1 MQPGEHKVDTR
12 PPAQVPVPSRARL
25 RGLLGGGLHKR
36 LLLSFLLLSLVP
48 LFGMNAVG
56 YLRSRRIVETQVE
69 RYLHE
74 IANLQAKR
82 VAEHLEQQLAY
93 LRAVGTGNRF
103 LQAAAERRVPGAR
116 PLMGEVADPAAVSQY
131 LRNQLDEAERRF
143 TDMALFSLDGTLLGS
158 SAVDP
163 KSYRRAGP
171 ASDPVTV
178 LREDGDPTPPVLRYT
193 VPVMSQRGDVVA
205 YLSASVSTG
214 SAQAF
219 LGFPGQE
226 EDNIR
231 SFILDQA
238 GRPIF
243 ISHFHA
249 GASYSKP
256 LNNPLLELPPGWNG
270 RYVNDDGVE
279 VIGTALSLPGSPWVF
294 LAEVPA
300 ATALGSL
307 RSLQR
312 LSILLGGVFF
322 ILVVAVGWLLASG
335 IVAPV
340 RRLVNATRRVAAG
353 DLQTRVPAGGRD
365 EIGEMS
371 VAFNEM
377 ARDLAENEARIQEL
391 HEREIARAEQLAT
404 VGELASGLAHE
415 IKNPVIGISNGMDLV
430 LRRVGPDPHLKPI
443 AEEMKKQLDRIE
455 QAVRDLLAFA
465 RPRSLDLAPN
475 DVNEIVRRATT
486 LVQPAASKTGVT
498 VRVDLVPEL
507 PRLNLDGE
515 LIRQAVVNLLV
526 NAVQHSEPDSVVS
539 VSTRYAREQ
548 VEIDIKD
555 TGSGIEEKV
564 LQQLFKP
571 FFTTRHSGT
580 GLGLSITRGIVE
592 RHGGSL
598 SVETAVGVGS
608 VFTIVLS
615 PQPPG
620 AGEAA
625 ENGRS

>member
-1 MQPGEHKVDTR
+1 MHPGEHEADTR
-12 PPAQVPVPSRARL
+12 PPAQVPSRKRF
-25 RGLLGGGLHKR
+25 RGIFGGGLHKR

-74 IANLQAKR
+74 IANLQAMH

-93 LRAVGTGNRF
+93 LGAVGTGNRF
-103 LQAAAERRVPGAR
+103 LQAAAERRVPGAT
-116 PLMGEVADPAAVSQY
+116 PLMGEVADPTAVSRY
-131 LRNQLDEAERRF
+131 LRNQLDDAEKRF
-143 TDMALFSLDGTLLGS
+143 ADMALFSLDGTLLGS
-158 SAVDP
+158 SSGYP
-163 KSYRRAGP
+163 KPYRRPGP

-178 LREDGDPTPPVLRYT
+178 LREEGDSTPPVLRYT
-193 VPVMSQRGDVVA
+193 VPVMSAQGEAVA
-205 YLSASVSTG
+205 YLSASVST
-214 SAQAF
+214 SNVQAF
-219 LGFPGQE
+219 LGFPGNVA
-226 EDNIR
+226 DNIQ

-238 GRPIF
+238 GRPVF
-243 ISHFHA
+243 MSRFHP
-249 GASYSKP
+249 GSSYNKP
-256 LNNPLLELPPGWNG
+256 LDNPLLGLPPGWNG
-270 RYVNDDGVE
+270 RYVNDEGIE

-294 LAEVPA
+294 LTEVPA
-300 ATALGSL
+300 ATVLEAL

-312 LSILLGGVFF
+312 LSIIAGGVFF
-322 ILVVAVGWLLASG
+322 VLVVAVGWFLASG
-335 IVAPV
+335 IVSPV
-340 RRLVNATRRVAAG
+340 RRLVDATGRIAAG

-391 HEREIARAEQLAT
+391 HEREIERAEQLAT

-415 IKNPVIGISNGMDLV
+415 IKNPVVGISNGMDLV

-443 AEEMKKQLDRIE
+443 AEEMKRQLERIE

-465 RPRSLDLAPN
+465 RPRSLDLASN

-486 LVQPAASKTGVT
+486 LVKPAASKSGVT
-498 VRVDLVPEL
+498 VRVDLNPDL

-526 NAVQHSEPDSVVS
+526 NAVQHSEPDSMVWVT
-539 VSTRYAREQ
+539 TRYVREQ
-548 VEIDIKD
+548 VEIAVKD
-555 TGSGIEEKV
+555 TGPGIEKEV
-564 LQQLFKP
+564 FQQLFKP

-580 GLGLSITRGIVE
+580 GLGLSITRSIVE
-592 RHGGSL
+592 RHRGFL
-598 SVETAVGVGS
+598 SVETDLGVGS
-608 VFTIVLS
+608 VFTIVL
-615 PQPPG
+615 PQPPD

-625 ENGRS
+625 ENGKS

>member
-1 MQPGEHKVDTR
+1 MQPGEHEADR
-12 PPAQVPVPSRARL
+12 HPSAQVPSRTRF
-25 RGLLGGGLHKR
+25 RGLFGGGLHRR
-36 LLLSFLLLSLVP
+36 LLLSFLFLSLVP

-74 IANLQAKR
+74 IANLQAKH

-93 LRAVGTGNRF
+93 LRAVGTGNQF
-103 LQAAAERRVPGAR
+103 LQAAAERRVPGSN
-116 PLMGEVADPAAVSQY
+116 PLMGQVADPAAVSRY
-131 LRNQLDEAERRF
+131 LLNQLDEAEQRF
-143 TDMALFSLDGTLLGS
+143 TDMALFSLDGILLGS
-158 SAVDP
+158 SAGYAKP
-163 KSYRRAGP
+163 YRRAGP

-178 LREDGDPTPPVLRYT
+178 LREDGDSTPPVLRYT
-193 VPVMSQRGDVVA
+193 VPVISQMGETVA
-205 YLSASVSTG
+205 YLSASVST
-214 SAQAF
+214 SDAKAF
-219 LGFPGQE
+219 LGFAGHAA
-226 EDNIR
+226 DNIQ

-238 GRPIF
+238 RRPVF
-243 ISHFHA
+243 ISQFHP
-249 GASYSKP
+249 GSSYNKR
-256 LNNPLLELPPGWNG
+256 LDNPLLELPQGSNG
-270 RYVNDDGVE
+270 RYVNDEGVE

-300 ATALGSL
+300 SAALEDL

-312 LSILLGGVFF
+312 LSILAGGAFF

-340 RRLVNATRRVAAG
+340 RRLVDATRRVAAG

-377 ARDLAENEARIQEL
+377 TRDLAENEARIEEL
-391 HEREIARAEQLAT
+391 HQREIERADQLAT

-415 IKNPVIGISNGMDLV
+415 IKNPVVGISNGMDLV

-443 AEEMKKQLDRIE
+443 AEEMKRQLDRIE

-465 RPRSLDLAPN
+465 RPRSLDLAPS

-486 LVQPAASKTGVT
+486 LVKPAASKTGVT
-498 VRVDLVPEL
+498 VRVDLAHEL
-507 PRLNLDGE
+507 PRLNIDGE

-526 NAVQHSEPDSVVS
+526 NAVQHSELDSVVS
-539 VSTRYAREQ
+539 VSTRYAGEQ
-548 VEIDIKD
+548 VEIEVTD
-555 TGSGIEEKV
+555 TGAGIEETV

-592 RHGGSL
+592 RHGGSI
-598 SVETAVGVGS
+598 SVETDVGVGS
-608 VFTIVLS
+608 VFTIVLPS
-615 PQPPG
+615 QQPG